1 MAVPT
6 VSDLLQLANLRVVEG
21 EVTSTC
27 GTCRRQRALSDCRST
42 VVGLLRSYECAVC
55 GGLVVEIAPR
65 GSKPLEQGC
74 YPAGGWVIRPE
85 IDLFAHIRGFPVR
98 VGAAR
103 PDKRTGAAAR
113 WALID

>member
-27 GTCRRQRALSDCRST
+27 DTCRSQRTLSDCRST

-55 GGLVVEIAPR
+55 GGLVVEVARR
-65 GSKPLEQGC
+65 GSKPIEQGC
-74 YPAGGWVIRPE
+74 YPAGEWVIRPA
-85 IDLFAHIRGFPVR
+85 IDLVAHIKGFPVR
-98 VGAAR
+98 IGAAR
-103 PDKRTGAAAR
+103 PDKRTGATPR
-113 WALID
+113 WVLMD